1 MSFGDIG
8 NGLFELFGG
17 VSLWANVARIRRDKQ
32 VKGVDW
38 RVTLFFSSWGFWN
51 LWYYPSLHQ
60 WASFTGGL
68 VIVAANATWL
78 FFAFKYRR
86 H

>member
-1 MSFGDIG
+1 MTFGDIG

-17 VSLWANVARIRRDKQ
+17 ICLWGNVARIRRDKQ
-32 VKGVDW
+32 VKGIDW

-51 LWYYPSLHQ
+51 LWYYPNLHQ

-68 VIVAANATWL
+68 VIVWANATWL